1 MNILVN
7 MGHESVGL
15 IVKLNAVNIT
25 NIVFSLMA
33 NRLFDQTDLYKS
45 RYFIKLEQII
55 LSELKLTQKTNK
67 CFL

>member
-33 NRLFDQTDLYKS
+33 NRLFDQTVIYINPGTL
-45 RYFIKLEQII
+45 
-55 LSELKLTQKTNK
+55 LSWNK
-67 CFL
+67 